1 MSEEETDRSKWRG
14 FISAFRIW
22 DVDISGIGLHHYG
35 YRDALK
41 RKKEALDKVLPN
53 FDYKACVS
61 GLSFQDFHHRIFK

>member
-22 DVDISGIGLHHYG
+22 DIDISGIGLHHYG

-41 RKKEALDKVLPN
+41 RKKEAPDRVFPN
-53 FDYKACVS
+53 FDYKAYAT
-61 GLSFQDFHHRIFK
+61 GFSFQNFQRRIFK